1 MRLHSAREAFTAY
14 GSSTKAVRVGPIE
27 SDLPSSRKI
36 FQAMADS
43 RCDWWSGND
52 QSSRG
57 QS

>member
-1 MRLHSAREAFTAY
+1 LHSAREAFTAY